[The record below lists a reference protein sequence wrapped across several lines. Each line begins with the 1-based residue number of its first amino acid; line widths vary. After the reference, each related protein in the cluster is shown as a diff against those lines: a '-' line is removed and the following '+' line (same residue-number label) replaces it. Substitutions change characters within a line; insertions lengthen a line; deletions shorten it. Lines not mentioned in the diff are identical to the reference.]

1 MISGVTNRILQ
12 AQQASIPPTHVED
25 EAEKAGREAEK
36 ELEKLLTTKAGI
48 PARNIF
54 PRLRIPNG
62 FQTQRHEVDLV
73 VVTGDGIYCI
83 EVKNIGGEIAL
94 CVDDKFWERRRVNGS
109 VTTSVSQFPNPV
121 QGIRNKAQI
130 LRNHLMRAGICIHEC
145 NFFPR
150 VVLMNKNSKVDELIE
165 TDHYVITADSL
176 PEFLKSFQRPLSTT
190 VRESIIPA
198 FFSGK
203 LSYSQ
208 IDQSRNALQQ
218 IGTWDVVELH
228 GGRQLIGD
236 FKGCTEL
243 SCERSEIEKL
253 VFNHQRYTT
262 MSSVWAL
269 LGYSPTVT
277 VTLYKRNG
285 ASWLGHSTLGN
296 VVIPYNKDVGFQIA
310 GDAMVSKIPAN
321 DIHTI
326 QLSK

>member
-1 MISGVTNRILQ
+1 MISGITNRLIQ
-12 AQQASIPPTHVED
+12 AQQASIPPSHVEN

-36 ELEKLLTTKAGI
+36 ELENILISKAGI
-48 PARNIF
+48 QTGNIF
-54 PRLRIPNG
+54 PRLRIPDG

-83 EVKNIGGEIAL
+83 EVKNIGGEITL

-121 QGIRNKAQI
+121 HGIRNKAQI
-130 LRNHLMRAGICIHEC
+130 LRNHLMRAGICIQER

-150 VVLMNKNSKVDELIE
+150 VVLMNKNSKIDELIE
-165 TDHYVITADSL
+165 ADHYVITQESL
-176 PEFLKSFQRPLSTT
+176 PDFLKSFKRPLSTT
-190 VRESIIPA
+190 VTESIIPA

-208 IDQSRNALQQ
+208 IDQSRNALAQ
-218 IGTWDVVELH
+218 IGTWDIVELH

-243 SCERSEIEKL
+243 TCERSEIEKL
-253 VFNHQRYTT
+253 VFNHQRNTT
-262 MSSVWAL
+262 MSSLWAVF
-269 LGYSPTVT
+269 GYSPTVT

-285 ASWLGHSTLGN
+285 ESWFGHSTLGN
-296 VVIPYNKDVGFQIA
+296 VVLPYNKDVGFQIA
-310 GDAMVSKIPAN
+310 GDSMVSKIPAN
-321 DIHTI
+321 DIHTVR
-326 QLSK
+326 LSK